1 MSNNKYNLAKAL
13 SWYTIGTVLIK
24 SINFLTLKLFTSL
37 ISTADFGVFGV
48 FQSYLGIFE
57 IIILL
62 GTAHTI
68 KMVKYDT
75 EIDYERYVGSV
86 VMIPII
92 GMVIMLS
99 VAQICSMFTQ
109 SVADMSISLWRATF
123 ITAGFLAIASII
135 SSKLILE
142 GRYKIYMGYSLLNTV
157 INISI
162 SLFLCYTVFKEHDT
176 YWARVYGGIVS
187 SVVSCIYLLFF
198 ADLKLPCIEYIK
210 KGIIIGIPL
219 LVHAI
224 ATQVLVQSDKII
236 ISQLAS
242 YSSVGIYTVASNIV
256 VIPNTLLSSIENS
269 WSPFFFQ
276 GLSEKKYSELIDKN
290 NKIII
295 GFALILCLFI
305 LAVPE
310 IVMIISNRDYWDAV
324 YVLIPLTIASFAE
337 LIYLIPLNLEM
348 YYKKNQ
354 AIWIYTVSI
363 MIFNIVFDIL
373 FIKLFGYLAGAY
385 VTCVSRF
392 GLFVLHYIRAKRIDN
407 NDVLCRLTVIMC
419 IIGLIVC
426 SVITIVGRKLILVR
440 IGMGIIVLGILV
452 VYFKKNGGKNHGN

>member
-1 MSNNKYNLAKAL
+1 M
-13 SWYTIGTVLIK
+13 
-24 SINFLTLKLFTSL
+24 
-37 ISTADFGVFGV
+37 
-48 FQSYLGIFE
+48 
-57 IIILL
+57 
-62 GTAHTI
+62 
-68 KMVKYDT
+68 
-75 EIDYERYVGSV
+75 
-86 VMIPII
+86 
-92 GMVIMLS
+92 
-99 VAQICSMFTQ
+99 
-109 SVADMSISLWRATF
+109 
-123 ITAGFLAIASII
+123 
-135 SSKLILE
+135 
-142 GRYKIYMGYSLLNTV
+142 
-157 INISI
+157 
-162 SLFLCYTVFKEHDT
+162 
-176 YWARVYGGIVS
+176 
-187 SVVSCIYLLFF
+187 
-198 ADLKLPCIEYIK
+198 
-210 KGIIIGIPL
+210 
-219 LVHAI
+219 
-224 ATQVLVQSDKII
+224 VQSDKII

-242 YSSVGIYTVASNIV
+242 YSAVGIYTVASNIV
-256 VIPNTLLSSIENS
+256 VIPNTLLSSIDNR